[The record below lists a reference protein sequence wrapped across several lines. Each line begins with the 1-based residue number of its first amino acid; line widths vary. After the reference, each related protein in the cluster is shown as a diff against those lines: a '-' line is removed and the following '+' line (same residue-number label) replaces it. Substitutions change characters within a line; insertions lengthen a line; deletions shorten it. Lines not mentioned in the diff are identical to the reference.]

1 MIKINN
7 GFDTFIDAA
16 GKTLEVAPNL
26 YDDTIHP
33 TAKESGK
40 TLSLIPKTI
49 NAALV
54 PLRQWI
60 AKKEYNMAE
69 TEKLLAYKLEHL
81 DPEKIVSPE
90 PYVAVPALQA
100 ISYSMDNSQLRNLYA
115 NLIANSMNVDIKDS
129 VHPSFVEIIK
139 QLSPLD
145 AQVFDIIC
153 NNTVNPMIH
162 IKRVKTKGNGSI
174 YLTKNITLL
183 NITTEDLLSIS
194 IDNLERLNL
203 IEIPYGASYTTESL
217 YQPFFN
223 LNIYKNYEQAYAT
236 STDYKIDVDKRVIN
250 VTNMGRSF
258 HNICVK
264 DI

>member
-16 GKTLEVAPNL
+16 GKALEVAPKL
-26 YDDTIHP
+26 YDDTIQP

-40 TLSLIPKTI
+40 TFSLIPKTI

-145 AQVFDIIC
+145 AQVFDVIC
-153 NNTVNPMIH
+153 NNTVNPLVH
-162 IKRVKTKGNGSI
+162 IKRITIKDQSSI
-174 YLTKNITLL
+174 DLIKNITLL
-183 NITTEDLLSIS
+183 NMATIDSLSIS
-194 IDNLERLNL
+194 IDNLNRLNL
-203 IEIPYGASYTTESL
+203 IDIPADAYYSNESI
-217 YQPFFN
+217 YQPFFD
-223 LNIYKNYEQAYAT
+223 LDIYKSYVQSFTN
-236 STDYKIDVDKRVIN
+236 SIDYKIDVEKKVIK
-250 VTNMGRSF
+250 VTDMGRSF